1 MKKSKIKV
9 LVVDDSALMRN
20 LIGRIID
27 EAPDLEVAGKAM
39 NGLFALQKLP
49 KLNPDVI
56 VLDLE
61 MPEMNGIEFLK
72 EKKKQNIE
80 IPVII
85 LSSIAQKGAQVT
97 IEALALGASDFIMKP
112 SGAISEDIGKVRDNL
127 IKLIRGLGYQ
137 YKKEH
142 DSGLEYKSERAVE
155 KINVDPAPAPD
166 HTAAPPSVVRLPAVK
181 ERFDTQNHDAHGPI
195 DVIAIGISTGGP
207 NALRTVFSSMEPNL
221 GIPILVVQHMP
232 PGFTKE
238 FAKSLD
244 KICSYTVKEAEEG
257 DILKQN
263 RILICPGN
271 VHMVVEKKALAG
283 VVHLSDA
290 PPVNS
295 HRPSVDVLFDS
306 LAETYRER
314 VLAVIMTGMGKD
326 GARGIGSIIKNG
338 GITVGQDEETSIVF
352 GMPRV
357 AWELGHLQY
366 QIPLDRI
373 AETITD
379 ISRTY
384 SSGNS

>member
-1 MKKSKIKV
+1 MKKDKIKV

-39 NGLFALQKLP
+39 NGQFALQKIP
-49 KLNPDVI
+49 KLDPDVI

-72 EKKKQNIE
+72 EKKKQKIDA
-80 IPVII
+80 PVII

-127 IKLIRGLGYQ
+127 VKLIRGLGYQ
-137 YKKEH
+137 YKKDH
-142 DSGLEYKSERAVE
+142 DSEAGYTPEVITEKTNRTPKSIPEPSDGHSSALPLPVLKDKFDAE
-155 KINVDPAPAPD
+155 HPDP
-166 HTAAPPSVVRLPAVK
+166 
-181 ERFDTQNHDAHGPI
+181 HGPI

-207 NALRTVFSSMEPNL
+207 NALRTVFANMEPDL
-221 GIPILVVQHMP
+221 GVPILVVQHMP

-244 KICSYTVKEAEEG
+244 KICPYSVKEAEEG
-257 DILKQN
+257 DILKKN
-263 RILICPGN
+263 RVLICPGN
-271 VHMVVEKKALAG
+271 VHMVIEKKALAG
-283 VVHLSDA
+283 VVHLSDSV
-290 PPVNS
+290 PVNS

-306 LAETYRER
+306 LAETYRDR

-326 GARGIGSIIKNG
+326 GARAIGSILKKG

-384 SSGNS
+384 NS